1 MVGNNNILL
10 STTLWVIAAVQFLT
24 PFMFSAVGVALPA
37 IGGEF
42 NAGAVHLGLI
52 EMVYILGVAMFLLP
66 IGRFADI
73 HGRKKIFLTGNFLMI
88 LTTIAVSL
96 APNIE
101 MLIVFRLLQGVCA
114 AMITSTSFAMLT
126 SIFPK
131 EMRGRAIGIVVSS
144 VYLGIS
150 AGPTLAGLMVQYLDW
165 RWIFY
170 SAILIEL
177 ATFIFA
183 ITQLKGEWADAFGEK
198 FDWYG
203 SIIYI
208 LSIASLIV
216 GVVQIHNFE
225 YAKFFAGVGVIGMAI
240 FIIYQLQTKSPLL
253 PLRKIVAN
261 KVFMFGN
268 IATWLN
274 YAASFGITFFFSIY
288 LQVVRGV
295 SPKNAG
301 FILVLQPILQAICA
315 PFAGRLADR
324 YEPAW
329 IATSGMALCTFGLV
343 FATML
348 TSTTSFYI
356 IYGILIIMGLGFGF
370 FSTPNSTAIMGSIA
384 PRDYGIASS
393 IISTMRSTGMLTSM
407 TIITVLL
414 SYYLGD
420 QKITQAT
427 SHLFVSTMQTAMVV
441 FSVMGFIAML
451 LSIFRT
457 KKEYKKLEPK
467 NIIRKKIE
475 GLKNE

>member
-1 MVGNNNILL
+1 
-10 STTLWVIAAVQFLT
+10 
-24 PFMFSAVGVALPA
+24 MFSAVGVALPS
-37 IGGEF
+37 IGRDF

-66 IGRFADI
+66 VGRFADI

-88 LTTIAVSL
+88 LTTVAVSL

-101 MLIVFRLLQGVCA
+101 LLIAFRLLQGICA

-126 SIFPK
+126 SIFPQ
-131 EMRGRAIGIVVSS
+131 EVRGRAIGVVVSS

-170 SAILIEL
+170 SAVFVEL
-177 ATFIFA
+177 AAFIFA
-183 ITQLKGEWADAFGEK
+183 LTRLKGEWADAYGEK

-203 SIIYI
+203 SLIYMF
-208 LSIASLIV
+208 SIASIIV
-216 GVVQIHNFE
+216 GIVEINQFE
-225 YAKFFAGVGVIGMAI
+225 YAKWFAISGIAGMVLFI
-240 FIIYQLQTKSPLL
+240 FYELQTESPLL
-253 PLRKIVAN
+253 PLKTMCKN
-261 KVFMFGN
+261 KVFLFGN

-315 PFAGRLADR
+315 PFAGKLADR

-329 IATSGMALCTFGLV
+329 IATSGMALCTLGLV
-343 FATML
+343 FATMI
-348 TSTTSFYI
+348 TSTTSFYTV
-356 IYGILIIMGLGFGF
+356 YAILIIMGFGFGF
-370 FSTPNSTAIMGSIA
+370 FSTPNSTAIMGSIS

-457 KKEYKKLEPK
+457 KKEYNKLEPK